1 MGGLIS
7 RFVPTRL
14 LFSAPSLFFP
24 RLRQDGTESPL
35 VYLSWPPLRA
45 ECTSHLSRSCGS
57 RSCSAPALRQRAS
70 TSAPACAATASHA
83 SRCRRTRARCCYERR
98 PSARPRAQS
107 PEPRAQSP
115 KPSPAQL
122 SQAHGRLCQPRSE
135 AADLVRLTRF
145 QLGSCGRR
153 RSARRGSRSRT
164 RRSWRRRASSRRI
177 RGGTL
182 ATVATPAA
190 ASCSSSGATTAARP
204 VEGGLTPAAQL
215 GSPAAWQRS
224 AGPASWQR
232 RSSVAPWQP
241 RPPRAELPGS
251 GPLRSSG
258 SKPCR
263 HRPRTPRLEPP
274 PSLTPQASPHRRR
287 EAQPHRRATCYL
299 VITPYQVV

>member
-1 MGGLIS
+1 MCLSIYP
-7 RFVPTRL
+7 VPAWRGMHEPPLSELRL
-14 LFSAPSLFFP
+14 EELLRPGASAASEHFCA
-24 RLRQDGTESPL
+24 RLRRDSFARVSL
-35 VYLSWPPLRA
+35 PPDASALLLRA
-45 ECTSHLSRSCGS
+45 QAEC
-57 RSCSAPALRQRAS
+57 P
-70 TSAPACAATASHA
+70 
-83 SRCRRTRARCCYERR
+83 
-98 PSARPRAQS
+98 AQS

-122 SQAHGRLCQPRSE
+122 SQANGRLCQPRSE

-182 ATVATPAA
+182 ATAATPAA